1 MNPDDLLT
9 IAEKLMAGG
18 MVGAPGHPSDTELR
32 RAISCT
38 YYAMFHALCRCCAY
52 SMVGQNPT
60 GLLAEQKWE
69 QAYRALDHCAAK
81 RRCNNNQE
89 MGKFTPEVQ
98 KFAEMFVDMQQ
109 QRHDADYNPNAAF
122 THSSVQQ
129 SVTEAKATITQF
141 QGATADD
148 RRLFAVYLL
157 VNIRQT

>member
-9 IAEKLMAGG
+9 IAEKLVAGG
-18 MVGAPGHPSDTELR
+18 VAGAPGHPSDTELR

-38 YYAMFHALCRCCAY
+38 YYALFHALCRCCADQ
-52 SMVGQNPT
+52 MVGQNPT
-60 GLLAEQKWE
+60 GPLAEQKWE
-69 QAYRALDHCAAK
+69 QVYRALDHGPAK

-109 QRHDADYNPNAAF
+109 QRHQADYNPKSAF
-122 THSSVQQ
+122 TQSSVQQ
-129 SVTEAKATITQF
+129 SVTEARTTIAQF
-141 QGATADD
+141 QSAPADD

-157 VNIRQT
+157 VNIRQA